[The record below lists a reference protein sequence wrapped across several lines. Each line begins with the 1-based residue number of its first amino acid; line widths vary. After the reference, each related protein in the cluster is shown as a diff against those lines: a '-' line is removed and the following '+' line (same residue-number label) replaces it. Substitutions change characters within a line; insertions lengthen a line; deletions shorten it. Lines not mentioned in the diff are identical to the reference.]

1 MIRLKDELINFPPI
15 DLDAL
20 SGKGKRFPENV
31 CTAVAL
37 YNKAIE
43 RIKFN
48 SSDIAII
55 ELKKAV
61 KVFPEFYD
69 AILLLSLCYYAEDDK
84 TKAINLLNSIRD
96 EEERNKC
103 FRYLD
108 SVVGKNLSG
117 KSMMRRTDNVMAKGP
132 THPGQ
137 RPVHA
142 RPNAG
147 TRPAGSNAN
156 QGARKQTYQVQQ
168 ILAKILNN
176 PLVFR
181 GIVFA
186 IGFLIIIGLIM
197 GVYTIYNVNS
207 KASENDA
214 KLVEL
219 ESNYNSEKQKAD
231 KATAAL
237 KELKENDEELIEQYI
252 LPIILEKYTNMDT
265 EYENI
270 VKIIYLLDTS
280 VLSNADSVNRINTI
294 ENEALLVFGEKTYA
308 NAQNDVIESK
318 YVDAITKLENIIK
331 YYPNYSKI
339 TAVMLELGKAYIAED
354 NVAAAKQ
361 VLTELTEYY
370 GTSIQAIEA
379 KELLD
384 SLNA

>member
-15 DLDAL
+15 DLNAL
-20 SGKGKRFPENV
+20 SGKGKRFPEHV
-31 CTAVAL
+31 CVAVSL

-48 SSDIAII
+48 STDIAII

-69 AILLLSLCYYAEDDK
+69 AILLLCLCHYAEDDK

-108 SVVGKNLSG
+108 NVVGKNLSG
-117 KSMMRRTDNVMAKGP
+117 KSIIRRPEPLGSKP
-132 THPGQ
+132 
-137 RPVHA
+137 
-142 RPNAG
+142 AG
-147 TRPAGSNAN
+147 TSMQRSGKGKSGSTHSNGKKPA
-156 QGARKQTYQVQQ
+156 QQ
-168 ILAKILNN
+168 AQIILAKILNN

-186 IGFLIIIGLIM
+186 IGCLLIAGLIM

-207 KASENDA
+207 QTAQDDA

-219 ESNYNSEKQKAD
+219 ENSYNQEKQRAD
-231 KATAAL
+231 KAEEAL
-237 KELKENDEELIEQYI
+237 KEVKENDEELIEQYI
-252 LPIILEKYTNMDT
+252 LPMLLEKYANKET

-280 VLSNADSVNRINTI
+280 VLSKADSVNRINTI
-294 ENEALLVFGEKTYA
+294 QSEALAIFGEKTYA
-308 NAQNDVIESK
+308 NAQNDMIESK
-318 YVDAITKLENIIK
+318 HTAAITKLESIIK
-331 YYPNYSKI
+331 YYPGYSKI
-339 TAVMLELGKAYIAED
+339 TAVMLDLGKSYIAAD
-354 NVAAAKQ
+354 NGAAAKQ
-361 VLTELTEYY
+361 VLRELTEYY
-370 GTSIQAIEA
+370 STSTQAIEA

-384 SLNA
+384 TLG

>member
-20 SGKGKRFPENV
+20 SGRGKRFPENV
-31 CTAVAL
+31 STAVAL
-37 YNKAIE
+37 YNKAID

-55 ELKKAV
+55 ELKKAI

-69 AILLLSLCYYAEDDK
+69 AILLLSLCYYADDDK

-117 KSMMRRTDNVMAKGP
+117 KSMIRRPETP
-132 THPGQ
+132 TSKAPVAHSGQ
-137 RPVHA
+137 RINP
-142 RPNAG
+142 
-147 TRPAGSNAN
+147 TRTNS
-156 QGARKQTYQVQQ
+156 GARHTASGNNKKAAYQFQHA
-168 ILAKILNN
+168 LAKILNN

-186 IGFLIIIGLIM
+186 IGCLVIAGLIM

-207 KASENDA
+207 QAAEDDA

-219 ESNYNSEKQKAD
+219 ESNYNSEKQKAE
-231 KATAAL
+231 KAEAAL

-252 LPIILEKYTNMDT
+252 LPMLLEKYANKDT
-265 EYENI
+265 EYESI

-294 ENEALLVFGEKTYA
+294 QSEALAIFGEKTYA
-308 NAQNDVIESK
+308 NAQNDMIESK
-318 YVDAITKLENIIK
+318 YADAISKLESIMK
-331 YYPNYSKI
+331 YHPGYSKI
-339 TAVMLELGKAYIAED
+339 TAVMLDLGKAYIAAE
-354 NVAAAKQ
+354 NKEAAKQ
-361 VLTELTEYY
+361 VLTELAEYY
-370 GTSIQAIEA
+370 GTSTQAIEA

-384 SLNA
+384 DLKA

>member
-15 DLDAL
+15 DLEAL

-55 ELKKAV
+55 ELKKAI
-61 KVFPEFYD
+61 KAFPEFYD
-69 AILLLSLCYYAEDDK
+69 AILLLSLCHYADDDK
-84 TKAINLLNSIRD
+84 TKAINLLNTIRD

-117 KSMMRRTDNVMAKGP
+117 KTMMRRGETPVQRQPA
-132 THPGQ
+132 HSHSGQ
-137 RPVHA
+137 R
-142 RPNAG
+142 
-147 TRPAGSNAN
+147 
-156 QGARKQTYQVQQ
+156 QGANRQTPASRHSSSSGNKKAAYYVQH
-168 ILAKILNN
+168 AFTSFVNN
-176 PLVFR
+176 PIVFR
-181 GIVFA
+181 GLVLA
-186 IGFLIIIGLIM
+186 IGALVIIGLVM
-197 GVYTIYNVNS
+197 GIFTIYNVNS

-219 ESNYNSEKQKAD
+219 ESNYNIQKQNAD
-231 KATAAL
+231 KAVAEL
-237 KELKENDEELIEQYI
+237 KELKANDEELIEQYI
-252 LPIILEKYTNMDT
+252 LPMLLDKYANKDT

-270 VKIIYLLDTS
+270 VKIIYLIDTS

-294 ENEALLVFGEKTYA
+294 QSEALLIFGDKTYD
-308 NAQNDVIESK
+308 NAKNDIIESK
-318 YVDAITKLENIIK
+318 YQEGIAKLESIIK
-331 YYPNYSKI
+331 YYPNYPKI
-339 TAVMLELGKAYIAED
+339 TAVMLDLGKAYISME
-354 NVAAAKQ
+354 NKEAAKT
-361 VLTELTEYY
+361 VLTELVEYY
-370 GTSIQAIEA
+370 GTSTQAVEA

-384 SLNA
+384 SLK